1 MAIALKGDF
10 IGFSFNEHRS
20 EKLGIVRVSDGSRYN
35 EDLVP
40 TAQDKTVQVPG
51 GDGFYYFG
59 SDYTQRQFSIN
70 IAFDE
75 LTEKQFRE
83 LQQVG
88 KLVFDERPYKYYM
101 VKSGKPQLKYI
112 CFGKDGE
119 RTYKGEGTLTF
130 TAYYPFAK
138 SAFKFLEKEIE
149 EETGKEAYV
158 LRKTYPNIE
167 EWAEAS
173 GMRAQSTLDKVPKN
187 KDEKPIPGD
196 IPVYNAG
203 DLEADFILR
212 FRKWTEAEEKVENRP
227 VVSISL
233 TGKDSSGNTK
243 NILENN
249 TLVASIH
256 MSDIFHGKAG
266 VQTAIYVFNLGVKH
280 DTKQLV
286 KFIDF
291 TNDGYTRQNRKKSSQ
306 ETNLKNTDHAL
317 ERYEEIVN
325 LVLYGKSYL
334 HYFTEDEYTE
344 DTISLDG
351 NDWTYKQHQKIETIP
366 TEDDFR
372 DVVKEYLSWKVSMIM
387 KEDMSNE
394 N

>member
-83 LQQVG
+83 LQQVFGTKELG

-112 CFGKDGE
+112 CFGEEGE
-119 RTYKGEGTLTF
+119 ARTYKGEGTLTF

-138 SAFKFLEKEIE
+138 SVFKFLEKEIE
-149 EETGKEAYV
+149 EETGKEVYV

-173 GMRAQSTLDKVPKN
+173 GMKAQSTLDKVPKN
-187 KDEKPIPGD
+187 KDEEPIPGD

-212 FRKWTEAEEKVENRP
+212 FRKWTEAEERVENRP

-233 TGKDSSGNTK
+233 TGKDNSGNTK
-243 NILENN
+243 NILEITPFILDPKDVGFQIN
-249 TLVASIH
+249 TKS
-256 MSDIFHGKAG
+256 
-266 VQTAIYVFNLGVKH
+266 NLIEG
-280 DTKQLV
+280 
-286 KFIDF
+286 ID
-291 TNDGYTRQNRKKSSQ
+291 GQNI
-306 ETNLKNTDHAL
+306 TTGNLYNKYIIEGDFFKIPPQKEDLKISVTGATPI
-317 ERYEEIVN
+317 EIV
-325 LVLYGKSYL
+325 YDYI
-334 HYFTEDEYTE
+334 YY
-344 DTISLDG
+344 
-351 NDWTYKQHQKIETIP
+351 
-366 TEDDFR
+366 
-372 DVVKEYLSWKVSMIM
+372 
-387 KEDMSNE
+387 
-394 N
+394 

>member
-20 EKLGIVRVSDGSRYN
+20 ESLGIVRVSDGSRYN

-40 TAQDKTVQVPG
+40 TTQDKTVQVPG

-83 LQQVG
+83 LQQVFGTKELG
-88 KLVFDERPYKYYM
+88 KLIFDERPYKYYM
-101 VKSGKPQLKYI
+101 VKSSKPQLKYI

-119 RTYKGEGTLTF
+119 RIYKGEGTLTF

-138 SAFKFLEKEIE
+138 SAFKFLEKETE
-149 EETGKEAYV
+149 EETGKEVYV

-173 GMRAQSTLDKVPKN
+173 GMKAQDMKAQGRLDTIPKN
-187 KDEKPIPGD
+187 ENNEPIPGD
-196 IPVYNAG
+196 ILVYNAG

-212 FRKWTEAEEKVENRP
+212 FRKWTKTEEKAENRP
-227 VVSISL
+227 IVSVSL

-243 NILENN
+243 NILKITPFILDPKDAGFQIN
-249 TLVASIH
+249 TKSNLIEGIDSQNIATGNLYNKYIIEGDFFKIPPQEEGLKIST
-256 MSDIFHGKAG
+256 AG
-266 VQTAIYVFNLGVKH
+266 ATPI
-280 DTKQLV
+280 
-286 KFIDF
+286 
-291 TNDGYTRQNRKKSSQ
+291 
-306 ETNLKNTDHAL
+306 
-317 ERYEEIVN
+317 EIV
-325 LVLYGKSYL
+325 YDYI
-334 HYFTEDEYTE
+334 YY
-344 DTISLDG
+344 
-351 NDWTYKQHQKIETIP
+351 
-366 TEDDFR
+366 
-372 DVVKEYLSWKVSMIM
+372 
-387 KEDMSNE
+387 
-394 N
+394 